1 MKNHLLML
9 FIGLA
14 VFLIGIAWF
23 YLETIDF
30 DIDKNLTNN
39 LEMEQE
45 VLEYEIEDDETFRI
59 TNFNTNKNMNLYI
72 DNSLSNEVR
81 IVVVY
86 PDIMRIKSGYYTIDE
101 KNLVRINIENELV
114 MNFDTLN
121 DLYDLGIISLKNK
134 TLYNYSLLK
143 YSEVRVFVNED
154 HKENIEFVGTN
165 GKAYNPVK

>member
-1 MKNHLLML
+1 MRNHLLML
-9 FIGLA
+9 FVGLA

-23 YLETIDF
+23 YLETINF

-39 LEMEQE
+39 FEMKQE
-45 VLEYEIEDDETFRI
+45 VLEYEVTDDETFRI

-86 PDIMRIKSGYYTIDE
+86 PDIMRVKSKYYTIDE
-101 KNLVRINIENELV
+101 KDLVRINIENNLI
-114 MNFDTLN
+114 MDFDTLN

-143 YSEVRVFVNED
+143 YSEVRVFVNENY
-154 HKENIEFVGTN
+154 KEKIEFVGTN
-165 GKAYNPVK
+165 GEAYNPIR

>member
-1 MKNHLLML
+1 MRNHLLML
-9 FIGLA
+9 FVGLA

-23 YLETIDF
+23 YLETINF

-39 LEMEQE
+39 FEMKQE
-45 VLEYEIEDDETFRI
+45 VLEYEVTDDETFRI

-86 PDIMRIKSGYYTIDE
+86 PDIMRVKSKYYTIDE
-101 KNLVRINIENELV
+101 KDLVRINIENNLI
-114 MNFDTLN
+114 MDFDTLN

-143 YSEVRVFVNED
+143 YSEVRVFVNENY
-154 HKENIEFVGTN
+154 KENIEFVGTN
-165 GKAYNPVK
+165 GEAYNPIR

>member
-154 HKENIEFVGTN
+154 YKENIEFVGTN

>member
-1 MKNHLLML
+1 MKNPLLML
-9 FIGLA
+9 FIGPA

-154 HKENIEFVGTN
+154 YKENIEFVGTN